1 MVNLLEN
8 IHSEYPEG
16 DGRK

>member
-8 IHSEYPEG
+8 IHLEYPEG